1 MTSYDEREELR
12 RAIANEIDW
21 LYKRWTSREEG
32 AWGEMLNQ
40 GLFLAREHARL
51 FAGEQGANREHHL
64 LYCTRN
70 VLNLLEAALERQ
82 SEVR

>member
-1 MTSYDEREELR
+1 MSSYEEREELR
-12 RAIANEIDW
+12 RAIANEIEW
-21 LYKRWTSREEG
+21 LYKRWTHTGEG
-32 AWGEMLNQ
+32 AWGEMLDQ
-40 GLFLAREHARL
+40 CLFLAREHSHL

-70 VLNLLEAALERQ
+70 VLKLLEAALERQ